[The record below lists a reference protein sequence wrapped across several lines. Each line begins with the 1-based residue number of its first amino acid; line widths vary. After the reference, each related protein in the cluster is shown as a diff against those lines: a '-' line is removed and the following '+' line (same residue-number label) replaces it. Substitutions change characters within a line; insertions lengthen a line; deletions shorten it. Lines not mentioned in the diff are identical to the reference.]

1 MSKPYT
7 DYKLISNNSN
17 GFKYNVMKLN
27 SNKQVD
33 LSTLPQPLKLNRKDP
48 NHLLTPVPKRD
59 ESGKIELD
67 DNHNPILIDPITKQ
81 DIPPIQQPSKHF
93 KKKTKQV
100 FMADESTIELRK
112 SERLPWIMESGDSIW
127 QGQLDG
133 KPQDQSYVMLIFN
146 KNHDF
151 KVEPT
156 NKIYKFNP
164 QPNYNTLSIDEA
176 DQIYSKGV
184 DNPWFMRNKSSNDG
198 GSVNDGAADN
208 NNPSTSHQRLQSI
221 LNHAPD
227 SSKPSTQKRMQVDRG
242 EVKDETVDALFDEM
256 EFDEEFQDD
265 DEHVIQD
272 NQDDDQL
279 KELEDKIKKEMHQ
292 ANIGHVEQ
300 TSNLDDVEEDI
311 KPFQKS
317 HTEKEMK
324 RFLRRHDKS
333 NAEAYDSDN
342 SDDDQEEEEQRKKE
356 QEEQEK
362 RQLDAQEN
370 DKATSLTKSIKKEHT
385 PASLAAQQVARRA
398 TSPYNKQRSSS
409 PSSKRSRTDIDDRH
423 DSKKI
428 KVKRESMSPS
438 ASPSTPPSS
447 ADLQL
452 LQEDEIIAF
461 LRGKSLT
468 TSDLIQHFKKRF
480 KAQPRNR
487 EVIGSVLKK
496 VASRTND
503 GKLQLKEGL

>member
-17 GFKYNVMKLN
+17 GYKYNVMKLN
-27 SNKQVD
+27 SKRPVN
-33 LSTLPQPLKLNRKDP
+33 LSELPQPVKLNRKDP
-48 NHLLTPVPKRD
+48 NHLLTPIPKIN
-59 ESGKIELD
+59 EQTGKVELD
-67 DNHNPILIDPITKQ
+67 DNDKPILMDPITKQ
-81 DIPPIQQPSKHF
+81 QIPQIPQPSKHF

-112 SERLPWIMESGDSIW
+112 SERLPWIMESGNSIW

-146 KNHDF
+146 RNHDF

-176 DQIYSKGV
+176 DQMYSKGV
-184 DNPWFMRNKSSNDG
+184 DNPWFMINRSG
-198 GSVNDGAADN
+198 GDN
-208 NNPSTSHQRLQSI
+208 NNNNVNNDNDNTPATSHQRLQSI

-227 SSKPSTQKRMQVDRG
+227 TSKRSTHKRMQVDRG
-242 EVKDETVDALFDEM
+242 AVKDESVDALFDEM

-265 DEHVIQD
+265 DEQVIQD

-300 TSNLDDVEEDI
+300 TTNLDDIDEDI

-324 RFLRRHDKS
+324 KFLRRYDKS
-333 NAEAYDSDN
+333 NAEAYESDN
-342 SDDDQEEEEQRKKE
+342 SEVC
-356 QEEQEK
+356 
-362 RQLDAQEN
+362 
-370 DKATSLTKSIKKEHT
+370 I
-385 PASLAAQQVARRA
+385 
-398 TSPYNKQRSSS
+398 SS
-409 PSSKRSRTDIDDRH
+409 T
-423 DSKKI
+423 
-428 KVKRESMSPS
+428 
-438 ASPSTPPSS
+438 
-447 ADLQL
+447 L
-452 LQEDEIIAF
+452 
-461 LRGKSLT
+461 
-468 TSDLIQHFKKRF
+468 
-480 KAQPRNR
+480 
-487 EVIGSVLKK
+487 
-496 VASRTND
+496 
-503 GKLQLKEGL
+503 